1 MQGYIDGELG
11 VSEER
16 GVVSARC
23 EGPNGE
29 VGQVEKECRVS
40 YSVYKEFEE
49 GGVASTGCKDP

>member
-40 YSVYKEFEE
+40 YSVYKEF
-49 GGVASTGCKDP
+49 